1 MREQAQNPGTWIG
14 ANVSLFANVVMG
26 KGVIVEARTVVV
38 DNVDEF
44 AIGIGFAAKRIR
56 SRG

>member
-14 ANVSLFANVVMG
+14 ANVVIG
-26 KGVIVEARTVVV
+26 KGVIVGARTVVV